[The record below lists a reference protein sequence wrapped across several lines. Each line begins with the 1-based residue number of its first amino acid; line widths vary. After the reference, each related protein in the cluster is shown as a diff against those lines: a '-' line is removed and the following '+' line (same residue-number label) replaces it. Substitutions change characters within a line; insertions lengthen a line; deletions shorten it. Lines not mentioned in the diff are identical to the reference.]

1 MLDLIFNKAV
11 KTQISEKYNVWIAN
25 AISMQLE
32 KCTELPEVKVSLK
45 LSVIKPMHV
54 KKIENLRYHLRS
66 DKEMIVSGFKIVEI
80 SEAIENTQTI
90 TEKVEN
96 SLKEL

>member
-1 MLDLIFNKAV
+1 
-11 KTQISEKYNVWIAN
+11 
-25 AISMQLE
+25 
-32 KCTELPEVKVSLK
+32 
-45 LSVIKPMHV
+45 
-54 KKIENLRYHLRS
+54 
-66 DKEMIVSGFKIVEI
+66 MIVSGFKIVEI